1 MAMYEEQ
8 GRGNESTFEQGR
20 GSARLEQQRIQ
31 VEQLAH
37 VLQQQSMQQWQK
49 AAEGIIALPAAIA
62 VGLAATTLYAVGFV
76 TRGFQALQQ
85 QAEQSNQQMRISFD
99 REQQEARGELRGDRR
114 PQRGETRAPD
124 AQISENTPRA

>member
-20 GSARLEQQRIQ
+20 GSSRLEQQRIQ

-37 VLQQQSMQQWQK
+37 TLSQQSTQQWQK
-49 AAEGIIALPAAIA
+49 AAEGLVALPAAIA

-85 QAEQSNQQMRISFD
+85 QAEWNNQQMRISFE
-99 REQQEARGELRGDRR
+99 REQQEGREARGDRR
-114 PQRGETRAPD
+114 PQRGEGRAPD
-124 AQISENTPRA
+124 AQISENQPRA